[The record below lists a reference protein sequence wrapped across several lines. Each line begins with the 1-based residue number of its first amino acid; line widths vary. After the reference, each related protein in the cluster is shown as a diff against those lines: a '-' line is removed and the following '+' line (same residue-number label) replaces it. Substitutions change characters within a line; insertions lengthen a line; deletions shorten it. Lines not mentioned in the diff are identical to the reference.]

1 MGTKICILYI
11 CSKKKY
17 SKAGSH
23 PGNDEE
29 LLTNTSIY
37 WFIDWFMSNAGF
49 PAMFDSSIHRS
60 WPRNNWWGIV
70 GGWEVRVSQRWHW
83 GIFLEF
89 LGGILLRWFFL
100 AKNLLEI
107 REWIFS
113 EGCSIIFRKRMFFFF
128 SWRSFQKTDIEAT
141 GQNGFSLGG
150 SHFAGVWQTISNNAF
165 LANWTPESVG
175 WWQLQRNMTYDKRLY
190 FSV

>member
-1 MGTKICILYI
+1 
-11 CSKKKY
+11 
-17 SKAGSH
+17 
-23 PGNDEE
+23 
-29 LLTNTSIY
+29 
-37 WFIDWFMSNAGF
+37 MSNAAF

-89 LGGILLRWFFL
+89 LGGILLRWFSL
-100 AKNLLEI
+100 TKNLLEI

-113 EGCSIIFRKRMFFFF
+113 EGCSIIFRKKMFFFVEVISKNGYWSDWPKWIF
-128 SWRSFQKTDIEAT
+128 TWRLPFRRC
-141 GQNGFSLGG
+141 
-150 SHFAGVWQTISNNAF
+150 
-165 LANWTPESVG
+165 LANNIKQCVLG
-175 WWQLQRNMTYDKRLY
+175 QLNPWISWLMTITTKYDKRLY